1 MKFSIFSAKF
11 FCQLLSIK
19 YYFVKSLEKDPIKC
33 LEKLFNDFKKIININ
48 KKEEDEII

>member
-11 FCQLLSIK
+11 FSQILSIK
-19 YYFVKSLEKDPIKC
+19 YYFVEYLEKDPIKC
-33 LEKLFNDFKKIININ
+33 LEKLFNDYKKIININ